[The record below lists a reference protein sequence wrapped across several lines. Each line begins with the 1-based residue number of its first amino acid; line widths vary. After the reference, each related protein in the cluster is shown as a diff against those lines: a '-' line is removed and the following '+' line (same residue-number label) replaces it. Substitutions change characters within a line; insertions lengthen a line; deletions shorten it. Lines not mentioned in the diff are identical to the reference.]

1 MILIDLE
8 WVSEIF
14 SDTKHQAV
22 SLRQLSFLFY
32 KPGIR
37 RPVRGGGPRRNIAIT
52 FDMEKLEWCHFVH
65 LHVATQWWKKIDDI
79 CLAVST
85 EYRRVTGRQTDG
97 WTNRSTDRHI
107 STPQSALCIA
117 SGGNKLL
124 LWLLSSVL
132 YPSVKDL
139 IPFVTLGTSVH

>member
-37 RPVRGGGPRRNIAIT
+37 RPVRGGGSPSEYCHSVWYGKTRMVSLRAST
-52 FDMEKLEWCHFVH
+52 CSYPMVKKDWWYLFSCFDRIPAC
-65 LHVATQWWKKIDDI
+65 D
-79 CLAVST
+79 
-85 EYRRVTGRQTDG
+85 RQADR

-117 SGGNKLL
+117 SRGNKLL